1 MKITDLATMILE
13 MLGPANHPYAPHVLR
28 RGGFLVVE
36 VHTDEGITGTTFL
49 RLTDLVHAA
58 MREIGPIII
67 GEDPFYPR
75 RIRAKLQREL
85 AYYGLSGL
93 AAFVIGAVDFAVW
106 DIMGKALGQPV
117 HKLLGAHHERIPAYA
132 TIMALDSPTLK
143 ELARRAEQALAEGFH
158 AVKWYLEIGSTLA
171 QDLERLKAVRDAV
184 GPNARIT
191 IDGFHSL
198 STVEAMV
205 RGRAFQDYGVFC
217 FEDPIAPANT
227 EGLAQLAHALDMAI
241 AVGEQAHNTKHQ
253 FRELIDRR
261 AADIFILDYQK
272 TGGVMESMEVA
283 GMAAAWNIPVNT
295 HGGGLLNVQL
305 LAAMSN
311 ALYIEESPL
320 NDYSMFLDPPVIRG
334 GFVEVPQQPG
344 FGIAFRP
351 EFIAAHRVA

>member
-1 MKITDLATMILE
+1 MKITDLTTMILE
-13 MLGPANHPYAPHVLR
+13 MPGPAYQPYFPHILR
-28 RGGFLVVE
+28 RGGFLVIE

-58 MREIGPIII
+58 MNEIGPIII

-75 RIRAKLQREL
+75 RIRQKLQQEL

-93 AAFVIGAVDFAVW
+93 ATFAIGAVDYAVW

-117 HKLLGAHHERIPAYA
+117 HKLLGAHHERIPAFA
-132 TIMALDSPTLK
+132 TITALDKPTPK
-143 ELARRAEQALAEGFH
+143 QLAHRAEQALAEGFH
-158 AVKWYLEIGSTLA
+158 GVKMHLEIGSTLA
-171 QDLERLKAVRDAV
+171 QDLERLRAVREAV
-184 GPNARIT
+184 GPSVRIA
-191 IDGFHSL
+191 IDASYSL
-198 STVEAMV
+198 STVEAMM
-205 RGRAFQDYGVFC
+205 RGRAFQDYGVFW
-217 FEDPIAPANT
+217 FEDPIVPANT

-241 AVGEQAHNTKHQ
+241 AVGEHRHTKQ
-253 FRELIDRR
+253 EFRELIDRR

-272 TGGVMESMEVA
+272 TGGVLECMEVS

-295 HGGGLLNVQL
+295 HGGGLLNAQL

-334 GFVEVPQQPG
+334 GFVEVSQRPG

-351 EFIAAHRVA
+351 DFIEEHRVA